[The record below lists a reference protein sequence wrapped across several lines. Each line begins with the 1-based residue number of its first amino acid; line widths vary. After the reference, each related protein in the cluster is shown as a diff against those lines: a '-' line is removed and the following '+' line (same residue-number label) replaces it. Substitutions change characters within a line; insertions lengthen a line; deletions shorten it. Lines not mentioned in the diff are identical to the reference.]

1 MTDKPENNPISNDQF
16 DPDHSKPLDVHT
28 WSDHPEVNKLVDNVW
43 NALPEAVHQSL
54 TGRSNNKGTPP
65 KRILKVLL
73 IDLYVTWLDGPD
85 LCIGIARSDGAWRP
99 TSRYNATH
107 IPKKLN
113 APYCRY
119 QTSIPLSH
127 SAIWIDHQ
135 NLTQI

>member
-1 MTDKPENNPISNDQF
+1 M
-16 DPDHSKPLDVHT
+16 
-28 WSDHPEVNKLVDNVW
+28 VDSVW